1 MEKAWENVTQ
11 PRSQGLSSP
20 TLDTRLHAAF
30 LDNEKEKDVGMA
42 TLIQIP
48 LCFQN
53 GNPMFQT
60 SIKCSTFTAAG
71 CTMHASLYWE
81 TTLHG
86 PNTRFLLSILLLTVI

>member
-1 MEKAWENVTQ
+1 MEKAWENVPQ

-20 TLDTRLHAAF
+20 HPGHEIAAI
-30 LDNEKEKDVGMA
+30 LDNESEKGVGMA

-71 CTMHASLYWE
+71 CTKHASLYCENNSTW
-81 TTLHG
+81 THY
-86 PNTRFLLSILLLTVI
+86 